1 MRNTGHPAGVG
12 AGEEKQIPRLRLRN
26 DQRVSEIHGGC
37 MGVELVPGQ
46 AVAGR
51 DGAGLGEGNLQVSQ
65 KMRDMGRPVCGWSA
79 PRSRR
84 KLTRKQ
90 RGEMAEAAFMAVA
103 AALGLRV
110 ADPWGE
116 SSRYDLIVDTGKKL
130 LRVQVK
136 SAHRAGEYGGYT
148 FHAHGNSSRV
158 YGADEI
164 DVLAAYV
171 VPVGAWYLFPVE
183 EFRKYKAMKLFP
195 ESRRRRSK
203 FEKFRE
209 AWWMM
214 GVELGS

>member
-1 MRNTGHPAGVG
+1 MEVEVGTGGTVTGGRGAGVG
-12 AGEEKQIPRLRLRN
+12 GDKQIPRLRNEKRTKENSPICLRN
-26 DQRVSEIHGGC
+26 ERGIAEGKFRLESRNPH
-37 MGVELVPGQ
+37 
-46 AVAGR
+46 ANVAR
-51 DGAGLGEGNLQVSQ
+51 D
-65 KMRDMGRPVCGWSA
+65 A
-79 PRSRR
+79 PFKPSRR

-90 RGEMAEAAFMAVA
+90 RGEMGEAAFMAVA

-110 ADPWGE
+110 AKPWGE

-171 VPVGAWYLFPVE
+171 VPLGAWYLFPVE

-195 ESRRRRSK
+195 QSRRRRSK

-209 AWWMM
+209 AWWTM
-214 GVELGS
+214 GVELES

>member
-1 MRNTGHPAGVG
+1 
-12 AGEEKQIPRLRLRN
+12 
-26 DQRVSEIHGGC
+26 
-37 MGVELVPGQ
+37 MGVDVVGEHLAGGRREN
-46 AVAGR
+46 VAGR
-51 DGAGLGEGNLQVSQ
+51 VGVRTWFRGKRERGENARHGS
-65 KMRDMGRPVCGWSA
+65 GGWEVQ
-79 PRSRR
+79 RFGKR
-84 KLTRKQ
+84 LTRKQ
-90 RGEMAEAAFMAVA
+90 RGEMAEAAFLAVA

-110 ADPWGE
+110 AKPWGE
-116 SSRYDLIVDTGKKL
+116 SSRYDLIVDTGRNL

-136 SAHRAGEYGGYT
+136 SAHKAGEYGGYT
-148 FHAHGNSSRV
+148 FHAHGNSTRV

-209 AWWMM
+209 AWWLVGM
-214 GVELGS
+214 ED

>member
-1 MRNTGHPAGVG
+1 MGDEVG
-12 AGEEKQIPRLRLRN
+12 AGRGAVGECGDEGKGKQFPRRRFRMTKEKPEKLMPGLRL
-26 DQRVSEIHGGC
+26 
-37 MGVELVPGQ
+37 GVTK
-46 AVAGR
+46 AGVTR
-51 DGAGLGEGNLQVSQ
+51 DG
-65 KMRDMGRPVCGWSA
+65 RTGWVV
-79 PRSRR
+79 
-84 KLTRKQ
+84 LTRKQ

-110 ADPWGE
+110 SKPWGE

-158 YGADEI
+158 YGTDEI

-183 EFRKYKAMKLFP
+183 EFRKYRSMKLFP
-195 ESRRRRSK
+195 ESRRRKSK

-209 AWWMM
+209 AWELV
-214 GVELGS
+214 GV